1 MFEWLTERTF
11 PSQADFCK
19 LGGTQRASPV
29 YVNCM
34 FDRYFASNCADSLKG
49 YKNARNMDDV
59 RSRSNCQLPV
69 PEKDIRS
76 PNIVS
81 SYNNFFY
88 STKICWIPN
97 HEIVSPCIFQDF
109 KQVSNHLTM
118 FSRPRRYWNQTRDNK
133 SDWSFSF
140 KSIIWLRLTLN
151 VTTIGSDTLRFA
163 WFQYIT
169 AVYISKSIYKAFG
182 SYIGLTH
189 RVNSETISIPI
200 I

>member
-1 MFEWLTERTF
+1 MFEWLTERTL

-97 HEIVSPCIFQDF
+97 HEIVSPGISQDF
-109 KQVSNHLTM
+109 ERFKAWFPWTISPQIELYIQENHKTKLEITKVIALFRSN
-118 FSRPRRYWNQTRDNK
+118 QQ
-133 SDWSFSF
+133 SDWD
-140 KSIIWLRLTLN
+140 WY
-151 VTTIGSDTLRFA
+151 
-163 WFQYIT
+163 WM
-169 AVYISKSIYKAFG
+169 
-182 SYIGLTH
+182 
-189 RVNSETISIPI
+189 
-200 I
+200 